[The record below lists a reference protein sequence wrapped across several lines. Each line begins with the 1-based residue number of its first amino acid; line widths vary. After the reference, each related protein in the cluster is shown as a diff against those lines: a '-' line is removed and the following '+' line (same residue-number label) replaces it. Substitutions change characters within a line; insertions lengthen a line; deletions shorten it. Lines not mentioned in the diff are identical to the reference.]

1 MPTIRFRETPLIRE
15 ILTIY
20 KDLRTKVMDDVHSS
34 VIEVPVEK
42 QGWGYTFG
50 LTYKE
55 GIIEGLEYPQPGGL
69 SSLARKIQE
78 QGHSIETKRNCDY
91 FNFVY
96 NTCYCG

>member
-20 KDLRTKVMDDVHSS
+20 KDLRTKVMEDMKNSI
-34 VIEVPVEK
+34 IEVPVEQ

-55 GIIEGLEYPQPGGL
+55 GVIEGLEYPQPGGL
-69 SSLARKIQE
+69 SNIARKIQE
-78 QGHSIETKRNCDY
+78 QNHSKKLKKL
-91 FNFVY
+91 
-96 NTCYCG
+96 